1 MKEVLNELLGIT
13 EEKWK
18 AVGKELEAG
27 KSFCEIDST
36 IAKTLQNLT
45 AVSSSL
51 RNTWGNKKRQR

>member
-1 MKEVLNELLGIT
+1 MKSVLSELFRIDENE
-13 EEKWK
+13 WK
-18 AVGKELEAG
+18 AVSKELEAG

-45 AVSSSL
+45 TASSSL